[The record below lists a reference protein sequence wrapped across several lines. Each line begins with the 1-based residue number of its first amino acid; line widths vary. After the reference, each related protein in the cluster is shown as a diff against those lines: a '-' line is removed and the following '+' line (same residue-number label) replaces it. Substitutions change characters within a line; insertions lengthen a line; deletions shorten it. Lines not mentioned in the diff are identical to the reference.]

1 MGNVLFSWDHI
12 KIIVIFLNMITI
24 KFHIGYFF
32 TKLYKYIIVKLINLY
47 DNVEVNRMSHLV
59 SLMSQS

>member
-1 MGNVLFSWDHI
+1 MGNVLFSWDHN

-32 TKLYKYIIVKLINLY
+32 TKLYKYVVL
-47 DNVEVNRMSHLV
+47 NRLNK
-59 SLMSQS
+59 